1 MTTCCQICKKDAAGR
16 EEKIAAEKALRR
28 SPVRGRSVMN
38 GGAFNKIALLVMLL
52 LLQSATIQIKYR
64 MQEILKLAIP
74 VGDLLHLMSI
84 DLTSE
89 VIGTGIMP
97 S

>member
-1 MTTCCQICKKDAAGR
+1 MLQKERKR
-16 EEKIAAEKALRR
+16 LPLRKLVRR
-28 SPVRGRSVMN
+28 SVIN
-38 GGAFNKIALLVMLL
+38 GGAFNKIALLVMVL
-52 LLQSATIQIKYR
+52 LLQSATIQIKYL

-89 VIGTGIMP
+89 VIGTGIM
-97 S
+97 SS